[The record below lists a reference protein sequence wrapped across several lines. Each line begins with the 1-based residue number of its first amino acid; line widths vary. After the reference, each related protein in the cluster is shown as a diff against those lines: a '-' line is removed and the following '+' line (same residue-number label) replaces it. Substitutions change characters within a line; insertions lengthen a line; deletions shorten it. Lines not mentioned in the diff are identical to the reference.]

1 MCHITTSG
9 SNNQV
14 VITAHSSNN
23 ATKTAFTGSSEV
35 SVVVEVALLRCI
47 LLLEVD

>member
-1 MCHITTSG
+1 MWHITTAG

-35 SVVVEVALLRCI
+35 SVVVEAALL
-47 LLLEVD
+47 

>member
-1 MCHITTSG
+1 MCLITT

-35 SVVVEVALLRCI
+35 SVAVEVILLHCI
-47 LLLEVD
+47 LRLEVD

>member
-14 VITAHSSNN
+14 VITAHTRYN
-23 ATKTAFTGSSEV
+23 AAKTAFTGSSEV
-35 SVVVEVALLRCI
+35 SVVVKVALL
-47 LLLEVD
+47 

>member
-1 MCHITTSG
+1 MCHITTAG

-14 VITAHSSNN
+14 VVTAHSSNN

-35 SVVVEVALLRCI
+35 SVVVAVVQL
-47 LLLEVD
+47 

>member
-1 MCHITTSG
+1 MCHITTAG

-14 VITAHSSNN
+14 VITAHSSNK

-35 SVVVEVALLRCI
+35 SVVAAVVRL
-47 LLLEVD
+47 